1 MTQDTTYRS
10 VGLAALV
17 VLAAV
22 IGSVAAAGTVAAQ
35 DAGEN
40 TSNESASEGDFY
52 NPSDEEPLNARFRD
66 GAANT
71 VESVAEGVLNLN
83 IVYGLSDGPYD
94 VEITAPG
101 LSEEQIEDS
110 TFDDEGY
117 DTEDL
122 DRTAIVGMDFGDVPA
137 GEYEFT
143 VSVVGGDAER
153 TVPLEVTGEGD
164 EGAMGNETNAT
175 TDTAD
180 NETAANE
187 TETTT
192 TAANGTTANG
202 TTEQTTN
209 ATTANETTANETE
222 MGNGT
227 AETATPNGTATN
239 ATAAN
244 GTAGNASIVATPAAA
259 GASANYTV
267 TIPVDE
273 GSAGNL
279 SAVSVDYT
287 GSNATVSLGPSM
299 VTAANVSGENVSG
312 NVTSAGLGAAGESA
326 LISFDGTR
334 TVEAGDTV
342 TLTFGGITNPT
353 EAGEYEV
360 GMDVNPENGS
370 GATNATLSITE
381 ATETTGTAATATTG
395 GETAAGSETTAGD
408 ETAAGTDGGA
418 GTNASGQ
425 GTEAGGPGFGIA
437 VAVVALLGAALLAT
451 RRS

>member
-40 TSNESASEGDFY
+40 TSNESASEEDFY
-52 NPSDEEPLNARFRD
+52 SPSDEEPLNVRFRD

-83 IVYGLSDGPYD
+83 IVYGAFDGPYD

-101 LSEEQIEDS
+101 LSEEQIEES

-153 TVPLEVTGEGD
+153 TVPLEVTGD
-164 EGAMGNETNAT
+164 EGAESEMGNETNAT

-180 NETAANE
+180 NETTANE
-187 TETTT
+187 TETTNVTATNET
-192 TAANGTTANG
+192 TDTE

-209 ATTANETTANETE
+209 ATAANETATNETE

-227 AETATPNGTATN
+227 AETATPN

-244 GTAGNASIVATPAAA
+244 GTAGNASITATPAAA

-395 GETAAGSETTAGD
+395 GETAAGSETTAGG

-418 GTNASGQ
+418 GTNASEQ